1 MDNIANNPDSA
12 KQSTSPEASDEK
24 LVAGLENLLE
34 KQLKLMRR
42 SRDKAASELADQ
54 TTDFVHIIG
63 QKKILRDDKFS
74 VQRKNIERLF
84 SELTL
89 AAAERKL
96 SVRSELNKIRKG
108 KKTVGAYKKETLP
121 THSNLL

>member
-1 MDNIANNPDSA
+1 MDKIAKNPDSL

-34 KQLKLMRR
+34 KQLKLMHK
-42 SRDKAASELADQ
+42 SRDQAALDLADQ

-63 QKKILRDDKFS
+63 QKKILKDDKFAT
-74 VQRKNIERLF
+74 QRQNIERLF
-84 SELTL
+84 KELTL

-96 SVRSELNKIRKG
+96 SVTSELSKIRKG
-108 KKTVGAYKKETLP
+108 KRSVGAYKTETVP